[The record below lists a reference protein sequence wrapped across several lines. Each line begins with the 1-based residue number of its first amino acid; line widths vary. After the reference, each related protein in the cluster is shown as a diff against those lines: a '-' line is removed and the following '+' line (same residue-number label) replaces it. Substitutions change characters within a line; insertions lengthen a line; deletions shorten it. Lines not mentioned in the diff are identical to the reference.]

1 MKDDPGFVK
10 NRNFLRDMNNVF
22 VGIVWQT
29 ALVARPIF
37 IVIKKHVPALIG
49 FVLSLATS
57 IYIKIPDI
65 AGCRLNYK

>member
-37 IVIKKHVPALIG
+37 IVIKKSVPALISFTVPG
-49 FVLSLATS
+49 HIDLFKKFL
-57 IYIKIPDI
+57 I
-65 AGCRLNYK
+65 